1 MSKVVKLALAAAVLA
16 SLVGGSIASA
26 ATSPAGGAIKVF
38 VTNTSDT
45 KGKILVTGAIG
56 DYGTTLSTNKN
67 GKVNANGNYEQIK
80 LKHGSFEVNGTQ
92 LNKNLNKGQPQVNAS
107 TCSEAF
113 IGSGPTTLL
122 NGTGLYKGISGNVKI
137 TVTFAGIAPR
147 FTSGAKKG
155 QCNFS
160 ENAEP
165 LGQYQSITGVGKVK
179 FS

>member
-1 MSKVVKLALAAAVLA
+1 MSKVVKLAVAATVLA

-26 ATSPAGGAIKVF
+26 ATSPAGGAIRVF

-80 LKHGSFEVNGTQ
+80 LKQGSFEVNGTQ
-92 LNKNLNKGQPQVNAS
+92 LNKDLNHGKSEVNKS
-107 TCSEAF
+107 TCSQEF
-113 IGSGPTTLL
+113 SGSGPATLF
-122 NGTGLYKGISGNVKI
+122 NGTGLYTGISGTVKI

-147 FTSGAKKG
+147 FASGAKKG

-165 LGQYQSITGVGKVK
+165 LGIYQSITGVGKVK